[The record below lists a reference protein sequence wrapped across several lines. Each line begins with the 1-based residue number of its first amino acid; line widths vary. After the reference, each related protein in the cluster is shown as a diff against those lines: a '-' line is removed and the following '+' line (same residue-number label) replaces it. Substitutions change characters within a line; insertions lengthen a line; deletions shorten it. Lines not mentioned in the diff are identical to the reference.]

1 MEEAG
6 ATFFVGLIGL
16 AISGGIG
23 YLIGHNRKIG
33 GGWSFVLGAI
43 LGVIGWII
51 AACSEKTNNT
61 KFDDMSKDVEGN
73 A

>member
-6 ATFFVGLIGL
+6 ATIFVGLIYM
-16 AISGGIG
+16 AVSGGIG
-23 YLIGHNRKIG
+23 YLFGRNRKIG

-43 LGVIGWII
+43 LGAIGWII
-51 AACSEKTNNT
+51 AACSEKTNVT
-61 KFDDMSKDVEGN
+61 KFDDMSKKGG

>member
-6 ATFFVGLIGL
+6 ATIFVGLIGM

-23 YLIGHNRKIG
+23 YLFGRNRKIG
-33 GGWSFVLGAI
+33 GGWSFILGAI
-43 LGVIGWII
+43 LGVIGWVI
-51 AACSEKTNNT
+51 AMCSEKTNVT
-61 KFDDMSKDVEGN
+61 KFDDMSKNGGN

>member
-6 ATFFVGLIGL
+6 ATIFVGLISM
-16 AISGGIG
+16 AIGGGIG
-23 YLIGHNRKIG
+23 YLIGRNRKIG

-43 LGVIGWII
+43 LGFIGWII
-51 AACSEKTNNT
+51 AACSEKTDVT
-61 KFDDMSKDVEGN
+61 KFDDMSKNGGN

>member
-6 ATFFVGLIGL
+6 ATIFVGLICM

-23 YLIGHNRKIG
+23 YLFGRNRKIG

-51 AACSEKTNNT
+51 AMCSEKTNVT
-61 KFDDMSKDVEGN
+61 KFDDMSKNGGN

>member
-6 ATFFVGLIGL
+6 ATFFVGLIVM

-23 YLIGHNRKIG
+23 YLIGRNCKIG

-43 LGVIGWII
+43 LGAIGWII
-51 AACSEKTNNT
+51 AACSEKTNVT
-61 KFDDMSKDVEGN
+61 KFDDMSKKGGN
-73 A
+73 V